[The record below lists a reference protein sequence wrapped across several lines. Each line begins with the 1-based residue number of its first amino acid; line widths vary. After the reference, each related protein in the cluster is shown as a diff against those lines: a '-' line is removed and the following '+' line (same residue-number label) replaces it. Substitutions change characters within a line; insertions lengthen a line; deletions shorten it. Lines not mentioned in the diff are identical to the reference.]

1 MCSRTLDGDPQFE
14 CEVLVV
20 GAGIVGASVAYA
32 LAPHARVLV
41 AEREAQPGY
50 HSTGRSAAMFIE
62 SYGNR
67 PVRALNV
74 ASGEFFRQPDRDFTV
89 GALLRERGLLTIAY
103 ESQMRR
109 LRAQFEEQV
118 HTSSLAEWHDGD
130 YARRRVPIL
139 NERTVSCV
147 YDPAAQ
153 DIDVGLLLEG
163 YLKGCRARGGRVLTG
178 CEIIDIAR
186 SNGAWR
192 VQTSRGAVIAETI
205 VNAAG
210 AWADAVASLAG
221 LAPLGLTPLRRTAML
236 VDAPVDADISG
247 WPVVLDADEQLYFKP
262 DAGKLLISLAD
273 ETESEPT
280 DAQPDE
286 YDVAVAIDRFEATTN
301 LAVRKINHKWAGLRT
316 FAVDRTPVI
325 GYDPRA
331 EGFFWAAGLGGYG
344 VQTSPAVGQ
353 LCAHLYTR
361 GRLESPLD
369 ALSKSLEVL
378 TPHRLL
384 KSGQMNDSAPA
395 QTLI

>member
-1 MCSRTLDGDPQFE
+1 MVEACPEFE

-41 AEREAQPGY
+41 AERESQPGY

-67 PVRALNV
+67 SVRALNV
-74 ASGEFFRQPDRDFTV
+74 ASGEFFRHPDRGFTA
-89 GALLRERGLLTIAY
+89 GLLLHERGLLTIAS
-103 ESQMRR
+103 ESQLRGM
-109 LRAQFEEQV
+109 RAQFEEQI
-118 HTSSLAEWHDGD
+118 HSSSVAEWHDGD
-130 YARRRVPIL
+130 YARRCVPIL
-139 NERTVSCV
+139 NERTVACV
-147 YDPAAQ
+147 YDRAAQ

-163 YLKGCRARGGRVLTG
+163 FLKGCRTRGGRVLTG

-186 SNGAWR
+186 ANGAWR
-192 VQTSRGAVIAETI
+192 VQTSRGTVIAETI

-210 AWADAVASLAG
+210 AWADAIASLAG

-236 VDAPVDADISG
+236 VDPPAGADISP
-247 WPVVLDADEQLYFKP
+247 WPVVLDAEEQLYFKP
-262 DAGKLLISLAD
+262 DAGRLLISLAD
-273 ETESEPT
+273 ETKSEPT
-280 DAQPDE
+280 DAQADE

-325 GYDPRA
+325 GYDPRT

-361 GRLESPLD
+361 GHRESPLD
-369 ALSKSLEVL
+369 ALSESLDVL

-384 KSGQMNDSAPA
+384 KSGQTNGVAPA
-395 QTLI
+395 QSLI